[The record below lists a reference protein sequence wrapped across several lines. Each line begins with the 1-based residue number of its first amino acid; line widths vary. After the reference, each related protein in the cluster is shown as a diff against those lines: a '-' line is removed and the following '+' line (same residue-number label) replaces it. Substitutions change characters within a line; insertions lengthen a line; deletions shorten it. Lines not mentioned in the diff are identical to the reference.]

1 MEDFEKENSESV
13 VVSTMHKSKGK
24 EFDNVYIILE
34 QKYKWTPEDL
44 RVLYVAMTRAKKTLT
59 LFTNDEY
66 IKSVDN
72 GSVENHYDTEL
83 YPSTN
88 SLVMQLSY
96 NGVVLS
102 RFGRYQGVI
111 SELRSGMHLRW
122 DDFTL
127 YYGNTGIAK
136 LSKRAKGEVKDLL
149 NRGFEIYDV
158 VVRHIVFWKDR
169 DNDEELLIVF
179 PDLYLRRLE
188 E

>member
-1 MEDFEKENSESV
+1 M
-13 VVSTMHKSKGK
+13 
-24 EFDNVYIILE
+24 
-34 QKYKWTPEDL
+34 
-44 RVLYVAMTRAKKTLT
+44 LYVAMTRAKKTLT

-136 LSKRAKGEVKDLL
+136 LSNRAKGEVKDLL